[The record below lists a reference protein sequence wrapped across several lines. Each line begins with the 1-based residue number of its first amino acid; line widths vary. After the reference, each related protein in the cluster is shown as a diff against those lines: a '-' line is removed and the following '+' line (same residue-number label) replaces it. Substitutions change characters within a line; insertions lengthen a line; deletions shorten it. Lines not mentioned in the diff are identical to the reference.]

1 MSMEKFWIKVV
12 QVTGAVGVVGFL
24 FSIII
29 RNVFEEKIIEHFG
42 GQNVFYLVVGI
53 SVFLSIALILAI
65 LRHRGGEVE
74 VKQQENATKA
84 EVKNTANISNSKID
98 GDIVF
103 GDKVL
108 NRNGDSDK

>member
-1 MSMEKFWIKVV
+1 MKMEKFWIKAV

-29 RNVFEEKIIEHFG
+29 KNVFEEKIIQLFG
-42 GQNVFYLVVGI
+42 SQNVFYLVVAITVILG
-53 SVFLSIALILAI
+53 VALILAI
-65 LRHRGGEVE
+65 LRHRGGEADSKPEEKTNKVD
-74 VKQQENATKA
+74 ENK
-84 EVKNTANISNSKID
+84 TANITNSKID

-103 GDKVL
+103 GNKTI

>member
-1 MSMEKFWIKVV
+1 MEKFWIKSV

-24 FSIII
+24 LLLIIK
-29 RNVFEEKIIEHFG
+29 NVFEEQIIEHFG
-42 GQNVFYLVVGI
+42 SQNVFYLVVGI
-53 SVFLSIALILAI
+53 SALLGIALILAI

-74 VKQQENATKA
+74 VKQQEKATKT
-84 EVKNTANISNSKID
+84 EINNTANISNSKID